1 MNIALKP
8 QAKKIL
14 KRLVAEGQYAS
25 ESEALNAAVFQMDDG
40 SVDWDWVARA
50 VAEGEDAYKR
60 GAYIE
65 VDKKGLKKLGS
76 DIRRRARAR
85 LRKRT

>member
-14 KRLVAEGQYAS
+14 RRLVAEGQYAS
-25 ESEALNAAVFQMDDG
+25 ESEALNAAVFQMDDSG
-40 SVDWDWVARA
+40 VDWDRVARA
-50 VAEGEDAYKR
+50 VAEGEDAYNR
-60 GAYIE
+60 GEYIE
-65 VDKKGLKKLGS
+65 VDKKGLKKLGGE
-76 DIRRRARAR
+76 IRRRTRER